1 MDKRGERGPELRQ
14 SQAGVPEVPQ
24 DIGRTWMWP
33 RTPGAAVQ
41 RVSRTPPAPLGGD
54 DTFPSHLSQGR
65 SGGSYQPKGSLPGTH
80 TVHTLPLSLDSQ
92 RRK

>member
-41 RVSRTPPAPLGGD
+41 RESRTPPAPLGED
-54 DTFPSHLSQGR
+54 DTSPSHLSQGR
-65 SGGSYQPKGSLPGTH
+65 SGGSYLPKGSLPGTH
-80 TVHTLPLSLDSQ
+80 TVHTLPFSFDSQ
-92 RRK
+92 RWK